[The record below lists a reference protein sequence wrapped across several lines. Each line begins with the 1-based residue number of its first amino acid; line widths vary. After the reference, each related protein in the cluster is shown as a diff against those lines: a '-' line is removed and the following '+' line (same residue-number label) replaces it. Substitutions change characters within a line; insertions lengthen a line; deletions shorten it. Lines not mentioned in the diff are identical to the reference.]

1 MKKENFGYRLQKA
14 LNIKGMKQIE
24 LAEKT
29 NIPKVQ

>member
-24 LAEKT
+24 LAEKLT
-29 NIPKVQ
+29 FQKVQ